1 MYCRGGSGQATELP
15 GSSLKGV
22 ETSELSHF
30 LPRQQLWGELCEEH
44 TLQFSVWL
52 VQQSVAGP
60 RLGGLERVPEGVCE

>member
-1 MYCRGGSGQATELP
+1 MYCRGVSGLATELP

-22 ETSELSHF
+22 ETSELSPF
-30 LPRQQLWGELCEEH
+30 RPRQQLWGELCEDHMLE
-44 TLQFSVWL
+44 FSVWL